1 MFKVLYSLIIKMQ
14 PEKEDGNIEYKLKLV
29 NVTQTRIEELATQMR
44 YRCEEGG
51 SECIYNI
58 GVEDDGTQTGLS
70 KYEFEKTFEALNGAA
85 DKNNYVIQILS
96 KTKINNEKDMY
107 EVLIREN
114 NQNKYTDIKILVAG
128 SVDSGKSTIL
138 SVLTQG
144 KNDNGRGSAR
154 LSVFNFS
161 HEVKSGRT
169 SSIAQHI
176 LGYDI
181 NGNIVNYKS
190 VGKLSW
196 PDIVKQSSK
205 IISFF
210 DLAGH
215 EKYLKTTILGLT
227 STSADLCFIIVG
239 ANRGILKMTKEHIF
253 LCTTLGTP
261 FVIIVTKIDMVKD
274 KENVL
279 KNTTES
285 INKLVKCPGVRRI
298 PVKVDTEEDIIT
310 CAKNVH
316 SESIVPIF
324 HISNVTGEGVDNI
337 RRFLNILP
345 YKNTKNKE
353 DKVEFII
360 DTTFSVPGVGTVVG
374 GQLNTGNVKMGDT
387 LYIGPNNGKYVSV
400 IIKGIHC
407 KRVPVQKVES
417 GCYVCFALR
426 KIERNSIRKGN
437 VLISQNSDKIL
448 CKKFNANVVVWRAHS
463 TTIREGKY
471 EPVVHAHAMKQSA
484 RLVSVKNKWNARNTV
499 NNDDNIL
506 RAGDR
511 ATITMTFCSQ
521 PEYLKSGMKI
531 LLCEGRTKISGV
543 II

>member
-1 MFKVLYSLIIKMQ
+1 MQ

-29 NVTQTRIEELATQMR
+29 NVTQTRVEELATQMR

-58 GVEDDGTQTGLS
+58 GVEDDGTQSGLT
-70 KYEFEKTFEALNGAA
+70 KCEFQQTFVALNGAA
-85 DKNNYVIQILS
+85 DKNNYVVQILS
-96 KTKINNEKDMY
+96 TTKIDDEKNMY

-114 NQNKYTDIKILVAG
+114 NQDKYSDIKILVAG
-128 SVDSGKSTIL
+128 SVDAGKSTIL
-138 SVLTQG
+138 SVLTHG
-144 KNDNGRGSAR
+144 KYDNGRGSAR

-176 LGYDI
+176 LGYDVY
-181 NGNIVNYKS
+181 GNIVNYKS

-196 PDIVKQSSK
+196 PDIVRKSSK

-227 STSADLCFIIVG
+227 STAADLCFIVVG
-239 ANRGILKMTKEHIF
+239 ANKGILKMTKEHIF

-261 FVIIVTKIDMVKD
+261 FVVIVTKIDMVKD
-274 KENVL
+274 RKNVL

-285 INKLVKCPGVRRI
+285 INKLIKCPGVRRI

-310 CAKNVH
+310 CAKNVL

-324 HISNVTGEGVDNI
+324 HISNVTGEGIDNI
-337 RRFLNILP
+337 RKFLNILP
-345 YKNTKNKE
+345 NKNTKKKGDN
-353 DKVEFII
+353 VEFII

-374 GQLNTGNVKMGDT
+374 GQLNTGEVKMGDT
-387 LYIGPNNGKYVSV
+387 LFIGPNNGDYVPV

-407 KRVPVQKVES
+407 KRVPIQKVQS

-426 KIERNSIRKGN
+426 KIERSSIRKGN

-448 CKKFNANVVVWRAHS
+448 CKKFDANIVVWRAHS

-471 EPVVHAHAMKQSA
+471 QPVVHAHAMKQSA
-484 RLVSVKNKWNARNTV
+484 KLIAIKNKWNARNTV
-499 NNDDNIL
+499 NNDNTIL
-506 RAGDR
+506 RTGDR
-511 ATITMTFCSQ
+511 ATITMKFCGQ
-521 PEYLKSGMKI
+521 PEYLKKGMKI
-531 LLCEGRTKISGV
+531 LFCEGRTKISGIV
-543 II
+543 N